1 MQTNNAH
8 CADRS
13 CSAKNYKTCIPYKCF
28 YVKLSKNERQFL
40 KYIVLFCMKKKRQRQ
55 QLKMDDSFES
65 IVLFF
70 IKNLSVSEAD
80 MPPGLTEG
88 LRETIAG

>member
-1 MQTNNAH
+1 
-8 CADRS
+8 
-13 CSAKNYKTCIPYKCF
+13 
-28 YVKLSKNERQFL
+28 
-40 KYIVLFCMKKKRQRQ
+40 MKKKRQRQ